1 MYAKAR
7 GFQVNTEQRGT
18 NEQQQDKECQ
28 TKGQELEKLRVQKSQ
43 SAKIFMKLVW
53 KIHEVA

>member
-1 MYAKAR
+1 MNTKAR
-7 GFQVNTEQRGT
+7 GFHVNTKQRGT
-18 NEQQQDKECQ
+18 KEQRQGKECQ
-28 TKGQELEKLRVQKSQ
+28 TKWEELDKLRVQKSQ